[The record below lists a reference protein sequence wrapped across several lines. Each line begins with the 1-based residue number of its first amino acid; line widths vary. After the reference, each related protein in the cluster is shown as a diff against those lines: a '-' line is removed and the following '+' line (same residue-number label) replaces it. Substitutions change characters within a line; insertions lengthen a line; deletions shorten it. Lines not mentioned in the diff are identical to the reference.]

1 MSFSFR
7 IQVQANHPE
16 DRTSRTRVLGG
27 KGVTPSKTQPTFAIW
42 TVICCS
48 VRKSREKLREETSR
62 EGKIREVEVK
72 GKVEVE
78 ADL

>member
-1 MSFSFR
+1 
-7 IQVQANHPE
+7 VVGELLLPKHNP
-16 DRTSRTRVLGG
+16 L
-27 KGVTPSKTQPTFAIW
+27 AIW